1 MSVVYPEI
9 ALLVGGEWRRG
20 GDRDMR
26 PVLDPAT
33 GEQIG
38 TFPVATA
45 RDVDDAAVAAAAG
58 FEVWKRISAYER
70 SAIMRRAAELLR
82 ARGQELA
89 PILTLE
95 QGKPLA
101 ESRSE
106 LAAAPDI
113 IEWMAEEA
121 RRTYG
126 RVIPS
131 RDERVS
137 QTVVKAPIGPV
148 AAFSP
153 WNFPINQAV
162 RKVAGALAAGCS
174 IVLKGPEETPAS
186 CMAMVEAFEA
196 AGVPPGV
203 INLVFGIPADISG
216 QLIPHPAIRKISFTG
231 STAVGSQLAALSA
244 RHIKRAT
251 MELGGHAPVIVFEDA
266 DVAEAARVLAATK
279 FRNAGQICMSPTR
292 FLIARPIY
300 VAFVEAFTAETDRVT
315 TGPGLA
321 PSTQMGPLAH
331 AGRVDAVDA
340 LVRDAEGRGARIT
353 VGGARL
359 GNEGYFFAPTV
370 LADATSD
377 MRAMS
382 EEPFGPLALLAP
394 FDDEQDAFAE
404 ANRLDYGLAAYA
416 FTPSAAR
423 AAAAM
428 RTIESGMV
436 SVNHQ
441 GLVFPEIPFGGIR
454 HSGDGKEGGAEAIE
468 PYLIT
473 RFFSHLAA

>member
-1 MSVVYPEI
+1 MHSAYPDI
-9 ALLVGGEWRRG
+9 ALLVGGQWRRG
-20 GDRDMR
+20 DRQTR

-33 GEQIG
+33 GQQIG
-38 TFPVATA
+38 AFPVATA
-45 RDVDDAAVAAAAG
+45 TDVDDAANAAAAG
-58 FEVWKRISAYER
+58 FEVWKRMSAYER
-70 SAIMRRAAELLR
+70 SAIMRRAAGLLR
-82 ARGQELA
+82 ARAEELA
-89 PILTLE
+89 PILTRE

-106 LAAAPDI
+106 LSAAPEI

-126 RVIPS
+126 RIIPA
-131 RDERVS
+131 RDERVTQS
-137 QTVVKAPIGPV
+137 VVKAPIGPV

-153 WNFPINQAV
+153 WNYPVNQAV
-162 RKVAGALAAGCS
+162 RKVAAALAAGCS

-203 INLVFGIPADISG
+203 INLLFGNPADISA

-244 RHIKRAT
+244 RHLKRAT
-251 MELGGHAPVIVFEDA
+251 MELGGHAPVILFEDA
-266 DVAEAARVLAATK
+266 NVEEAARVLAATK
-279 FRNAGQICMSPTR
+279 FRNAGQVCMSPTR
-292 FLIARPIY
+292 FLVARPIY
-300 VAFVEAFTAETDRVT
+300 ARFVEAFTALSAGVVT
-315 TGPGLA
+315 GSGLEA
-321 PSTQMGPLAH
+321 RTQMGPLAH
-331 AGRVDAVDA
+331 AGRVDAIQA
-340 LVRDAEGRGARIT
+340 LVGDARTRGASVT
-353 VGGARL
+353 TGGARL

-370 LADATSD
+370 LADVTAD

-382 EEPFGPLALLAP
+382 EEPFGPLALIRP
-394 FDDEQDAFAE
+394 FEHEDEAFAE

-423 AAAAM
+423 AASAM
-428 RTIESGMV
+428 RNIESGMV
-436 SVNHQ
+436 SVNHN
-441 GLVFPEIPFGGIR
+441 GLVFPEVPFGGIK